1 MAVVQNY
8 KAVVIDLFDTLVNWN
23 PEGLPLVEWR
33 GKEIRSTAPLLFP
46 KLEEALGER
55 FDRDSFMAAHDSV
68 YSDIFSQRMLEQA
81 IEITCHERFERTLK
95 KLELG
100 DGEAKLLAAH
110 LRKIHMGRVREVTS
124 APQARLDAMRQIAE
138 HYRLGLISNFDD
150 AETGHLIVT
159 DTGIRELFDAVII
172 SADTG
177 IRKPNPI
184 IFKSILDLMKLEPSD
199 ILFVGDT
206 PHDDV
211 LGAKRAGMH
220 AAWINRRGIP
230 LPEDVPAPDI
240 IIKDLADLPAALGI

>member
-1 MAVVQNY
+1 
-8 KAVVIDLFDTLVNWN
+8 
-23 PEGLPLVEWR
+23 
-33 GKEIRSTAPLLFP
+33 
-46 KLEEALGER
+46 
-55 FDRDSFMAAHDSV
+55 MAAHDSV
-68 YSDIFSQRMLEQA
+68 YSDIFSQRMLAEA
-81 IEITCHERFERTLK
+81 IEITCNERFERTLK

-110 LRKIHMGRVREVTS
+110 LRGIHMARVREVTH
-124 APQARLDAMRQIAE
+124 APQARLDAMRQIAA

-177 IRKPNPI
+177 VRKPNPI
-184 IFKSILDLMKLEPSD
+184 IFESILEMMKLAPSD

-211 LGAKRAGMH
+211 LGAKQAGMH
-220 AAWINRRGIP
+220 AAWINRRGIA

-240 IIKDLADLPAALGI
+240 VIADLADLPTALGI

>member
-1 MAVVQNY
+1 MARLDY

-33 GKEIRSTAPLLFP
+33 GREIRSTAPLLFP
-46 KLEEALGER
+46 KLKEALGER
-55 FDRDSFMAAHDSV
+55 FDRDRFMAAHENV
-68 YSDIFSQRMLEQA
+68 YNDIFAQRMLAEA

-100 DGEAKLLAAH
+100 DDEAKTLAAH

-124 APQARLDAMRQIAE
+124 APEARLDAMRKIAE

-184 IFKSILDLMKLEPSD
+184 IFNNILEMMKLAPRD

-240 IIKDLADLPAALGI
+240 IIKDLADLPAALGL